1 MVSLTWSLT
10 WEGCFF
16 GVSPGKGKFSRGD
29 QKSFLF
35 KHGLQAFAA
44 LRAFC
49 GHISARGCAS
59 LGLRNF
65 TKNWSVWSSLG
76 GSLTSHES
84 NTIFFQFRA
93 VFTGLCAHRR
103 FMYHPWGWGGRP
115 CRHMW
120 PGQVSRGAP
129 VRWFASL
136 SRRTKVGRASV
147 AIFPTIGGLLTENR
161 WAPNDELGAHR
172 FLNYTL

>member
-84 NTIFFQFRA
+84 NTILFQFHA
-93 VFTGLCAHRR
+93 VFTRLCAHQR
-103 FMYHPWGWGGRP
+103 FMYHPWGWGRSSVPAYMAKASEPG
-115 CRHMW
+115 CA
-120 PGQVSRGAP
+120 GQVARQPLSAHQSWSRQRSHISKKLWAHNGKP
-129 VRWFASL
+129 VGS
-136 SRRTKVGRASV
+136 
-147 AIFPTIGGLLTENR
+147 
-161 WAPNDELGAHR
+161 
-172 FLNYTL
+172 

>member
-84 NTIFFQFRA
+84 NTIFFNFAQF
-93 VFTGLCAHRR
+93 LQDCARIDDSCIT
-103 FMYHPWGWGGRP
+103 PGAGGGRP

-129 VRWFASL
+129 VRWLASL

-161 WAPNDELGAHR
+161 WAPNENKEPTV
-172 FLNYTL
+172 F

>member
-35 KHGLQAFAA
+35 KHGPQAFAA

-65 TKNWSVWSSLG
+65 TKNWSVWSSYNLEAN
-76 GSLTSHES
+76 LVIL
-84 NTIFFQFRA
+84 IFFVA
-93 VFTGLCAHRR
+93 VCFGCGL
-103 FMYHPWGWGGRP
+103 
-115 CRHMW
+115 
-120 PGQVSRGAP
+120 
-129 VRWFASL
+129 
-136 SRRTKVGRASV
+136 
-147 AIFPTIGGLLTENR
+147 
-161 WAPNDELGAHR
+161 
-172 FLNYTL
+172 